1 MLAECNVA
9 RKAAAML
16 RALALLLVPALLLA
30 PAACGPQPQGPL
42 KATVIG
48 AEPKLRDPALGPLP
62 PSDAILL
69 ENVAQG
75 LVRFDATGKRL
86 VRTAWIAIGWDE
98 EHGADV
104 EWDEAGQITRPWRE
118 SRDHGN

>member
-75 LVRFDATGKRL
+75 LVRFDTTGTFVGGLAERWHVSADGLSHTFRIASRAWPAATKL
-86 VRTAWIAIGWDE
+86 
-98 EHGADV
+98 
-104 EWDEAGQITRPWRE
+104 
-118 SRDHGN
+118 